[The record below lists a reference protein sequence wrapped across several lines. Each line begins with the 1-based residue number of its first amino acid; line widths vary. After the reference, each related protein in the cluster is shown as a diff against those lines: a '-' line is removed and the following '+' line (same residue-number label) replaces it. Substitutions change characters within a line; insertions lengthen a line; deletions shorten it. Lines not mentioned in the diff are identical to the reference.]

1 MDLYTTLKKQ
11 QNYISKLSRNDPIRE
26 SLTWYTESNFK
37 EFNKKLRR
45 RGSVMSREELN
56 HRDNIDQAFENVF
69 RLESPLTVYRGI
81 DRDDFISEKEF
92 SDKAFI
98 STSLSYEIARKTFT
112 AGMCCILQITVSPGS
127 KVLPLRLISNNPEE
141 EEILLDR
148 DGIMFCT
155 MVNVVD
161 NMKVFYI
168 TYSPKKSERV
178 EDMKDLSNAEDKGR
192 NDLIIEQLII
202 LLQKQQEDDKEE
214 DPDFRVSFDD
224 GIEIR
229 RIYEMLAG
237 AGKKISDKDLEKVKS
252 QLKSQLKNKI
262 DT

>member
-1 MDLYTTLKKQ
+1 
-11 QNYISKLSRNDPIRE
+11 
-26 SLTWYTESNFK
+26 
-37 EFNKKLRR
+37 
-45 RGSVMSREELN
+45 
-56 HRDNIDQAFENVF
+56 
-69 RLESPLTVYRGI
+69 
-81 DRDDFISEKEF
+81 
-92 SDKAFI
+92 
-98 STSLSYEIARKTFT
+98 
-112 AGMCCILQITVSPGS
+112 MCCILQITVSPGS
-127 KVLPLRLISNNPEE
+127 KVLPLSSISNNPEE

-214 DPDFRVSFDD
+214 DPDFSVSFDD

-252 QLKSQLKNKI
+252 QLTELKIK
-262 DT
+262 

>member
-1 MDLYTTLKKQ
+1 MEIYTILEKQ
-11 QNYISKLSRNDPIRE
+11 EEYVQHLDDTIKE
-26 SLTWYTESNFK
+26 SLTWYTQNNFK

-45 RGSVMSREELN
+45 HGSVMSGKELN
-56 HRDNIDQAFENVF
+56 HRGNIDDTFENVF

-81 DRDDFISEKEF
+81 HRDDFISEKEF

-98 STSLSYEIARKTFT
+98 STSLSYKIARKTFT
-112 AGMCCILQITVSPGS
+112 AGMCCILQIIVSPGS

-155 MVNVVD
+155 MVSVVD

-192 NDLIIEQLII
+192 NDLIIEQLIK
-202 LLQKQQEDDKEE
+202 LLQKQQQEDEEE

-224 GIEIR
+224 SMIR
-229 RIYEMLAG
+229 TIYERLAER
-237 AGKKISDKDLEKVKS
+237 KKISDKDLEKVKS
-252 QLKSQLKNKI
+252 QLNL
-262 DT
+262 